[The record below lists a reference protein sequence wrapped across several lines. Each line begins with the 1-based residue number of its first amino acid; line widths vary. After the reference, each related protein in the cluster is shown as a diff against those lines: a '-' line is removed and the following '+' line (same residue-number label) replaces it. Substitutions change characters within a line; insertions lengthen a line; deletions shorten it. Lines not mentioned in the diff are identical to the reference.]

1 MGLPLVFIYTGMK
14 EKTVQLFSGGFDS
27 VLQEW
32 MLKPDVLLYVDMKT
46 SYSERELEALDR
58 LPDRYRKRLIIKEL
72 PLGEYEREN
81 KYLPYRNLLLGTI
94 AMEYGQHVYFGF
106 NRTDDAPDKD
116 KVFITRVTHLFEHL
130 NKNCLGDMGWPTD
143 NFSFSAPFKQ
153 YTKTDMVRL
162 CLDHGMPVSL
172 IQSIRSC
179 YDGHSQNGCGECAV
193 CLNKAVALINNGI
206 FREDL
211 FDSPITV
218 EVLEQRLEY
227 VKGNYYPACLVKDYR
242 NAIKNLRQQ
251 QK

>member
-1 MGLPLVFIYTGMK
+1 MGVPLVFVLRDMK

-58 LPDRYRKRLIIKEL
+58 LPARYRKKLVIKEL

-116 KVFITRVTHLFEHL
+116 RVFMTRLNYLFEHL
-130 NKNCLGDMGWPTD
+130 NKNCIGDMHWPTE

-153 YTKTDMVRL
+153 YTKTDMVRM
-162 CLDHGMPVSL
+162 CLENGMPASL

-179 YDGHSQNGCGECAV
+179 YDGVSQKGCGECAV

-218 EVLEQRLEY
+218 ETLETRLEY
-227 VKGNYYPACLVKDYR
+227 VKENAYPECLAKDYR
-242 NAIKNLRQQ
+242 RAIQNLRKF

>member
-1 MGLPLVFIYTGMK
+1 MK

-58 LPDRYRKRLIIKEL
+58 LPSRYKKKLIIKEL
-72 PLGEYEREN
+72 PLGEYERVN

-116 KVFITRVTHLFEHL
+116 RSFIARITHLFEHL
-130 NKNCLGDMGWPTD
+130 NKNCLGDMGWPTE

-153 YTKTDMVRL
+153 YTKTDMVRI
-162 CLDHGMPVSL
+162 CLEHGMPVSL
-172 IQSIRSC
+172 IQNIRSC
-179 YDGHSQNGCGECAV
+179 YDGDSQIGCGECAV
-193 CLNKAVALINNGI
+193 CLNKAIALINNGI
-206 FREDL
+206 FRTDL
-211 FDSPITV
+211 FDKPITV

-227 VKGNYYPACLVKDYR
+227 VKSNNYPACLVKDYR
-242 NAIKNLRQQ
+242 NAIKNLHKFQE
-251 QK
+251 